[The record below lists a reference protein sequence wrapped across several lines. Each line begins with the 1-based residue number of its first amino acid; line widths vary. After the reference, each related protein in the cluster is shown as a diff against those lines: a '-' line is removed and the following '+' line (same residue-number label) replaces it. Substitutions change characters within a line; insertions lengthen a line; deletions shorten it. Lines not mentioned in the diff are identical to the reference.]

1 MLGFFSVELGST
13 AGITHYP
20 QNRGVV
26 STNAGGALLSRQSLP
41 TDPAGIVTLRFS
53 GIKAG
58 SELHIFYPD
67 GSKGASIESSV
78 DNQQVTVQRYAARS
92 PFNNVRVL
100 IASLGYENL
109 DFSIELPEENSSVSI
124 FQRIDRAYRNPA

>member
-1 MLGFFSVELGST
+1 MSATFVYGQNGVSSVFLYPANRGPIYPHG
-13 AGITHYP
+13 AGIY
-20 QNRGVV
+20 
-26 STNAGGALLSRQSLP
+26 SRQTLP
-41 TDPAGIVTLRFS
+41 TDPAGTVTLRFS
-53 GIKAG
+53 GIKSG

-78 DNQQVTVQRYAARS
+78 ENQQVTVQRYAAGS

-109 DFSIELPEENSSVSI
+109 DFNIELPEENSSIPV